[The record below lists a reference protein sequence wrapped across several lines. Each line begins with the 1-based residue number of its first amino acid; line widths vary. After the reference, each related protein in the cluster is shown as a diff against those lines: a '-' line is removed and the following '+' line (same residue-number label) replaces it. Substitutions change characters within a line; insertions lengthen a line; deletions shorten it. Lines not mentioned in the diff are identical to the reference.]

1 MLEFLDV
8 ILASGWMLMS
18 LTTVRA
24 RIKCLLAQGTVLS
37 ASHNNYSDDD
47 DDDGG
52 GGGIRQSYY

>member
-37 ASHNNYSDDD
+37 ASHNNYSDD
-47 DDDGG
+47 GG